1 MGRSD
6 GTILVNWVHKSLYSL
21 GTSVTEG
28 CSGGVWK
35 DPHSLAVIWHPSR
48 SPHTFFSVRSSINR
62 HPKEYMSTDVDRFA
76 EVNISGALYGIVPA
90 PVPLLVLI
98 VASFSC
104 ILATPRSQT

>member
-48 SPHTFFSVRSSINR
+48 SPHTFFSVRS
-62 HPKEYMSTDVDRFA
+62 
-76 EVNISGALYGIVPA
+76 
-90 PVPLLVLI
+90 
-98 VASFSC
+98 
-104 ILATPRSQT
+104 